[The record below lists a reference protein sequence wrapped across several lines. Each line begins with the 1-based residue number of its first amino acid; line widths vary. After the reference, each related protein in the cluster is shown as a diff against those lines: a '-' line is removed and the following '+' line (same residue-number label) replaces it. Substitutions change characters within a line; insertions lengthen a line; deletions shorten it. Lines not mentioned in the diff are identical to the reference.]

1 MLHWA
6 PEEGRTCYRLCP
18 EGLPEW
24 GRRRPHRPWNRTGF
38 PLGKLGR
45 GDTRGWTGLTLQP
58 SPPRGFTPGGI
69 PFLSWLPKLGQRYQN
84 PTQQDPFFS
93 LQIVREKKQRWG
105 CLSPHLCAL
114 PSLGPGRPPEGP
126 PGLAK
131 LPTLSLPDGHSLQL
145 WPNGHL
151 VSLGVTPQPP
161 QPSAPPSQPPG
172 TSLLP
177 VPPPPCLAHSCLK
190 AHTGTPAVPTPPHRM
205 FFLGSESSPPPQS
218 LPAAH

>member
-45 GDTRGWTGLTLQP
+45 GWTRLTRMDEDTRGWTGLTLQP

-69 PFLSWLPKLGQRYQN
+69 RFLSGLPKLGRRYQN

-93 LQIVREKKQRWG
+93 LQIVRKKKQRWG
-105 CLSPHLCAL
+105 CLSPHRAPLGSPSSPLCPSLMGTACSSGQAATWCPWESPLNLPSPPAL
-114 PSLGPGRPPEGP
+114 PPSLLEPVSSQYRP
-126 PGLAK
+126 
-131 LPTLSLPDGHSLQL
+131 
-145 WPNGHL
+145 HL
-151 VSLGVTPQPP
+151 V
-161 QPSAPPSQPPG
+161 
-172 TSLLP
+172 
-177 VPPPPCLAHSCLK
+177 
-190 AHTGTPAVPTPPHRM
+190 
-205 FFLGSESSPPPQS
+205 
-218 LPAAH
+218 